1 MLNPEDIKT
10 LEAKGVTT
18 EELEAQI
25 TRFKTGFPFLNIAG
39 AATPAKGIK
48 VLDETA
54 QAQEQSAAAE
64 YKGSRCKFVPAS
76 GAATRMFKD
85 LFEAV
90 DKLNAGEYKVKRE
103 SCKTDFIKLTMDK
116 NTWQD
121 LLNEQTDQ
129 IRVLSKSR
137 HTCHQYSFSLIDQFE
152 TKAKSYERSG
162 EFPNFNCQFYGE
174 DFEREILISK

>member
-1 MLNPEDIKT
+1 MGTKYVIKLKGTDCYLKNTGEKAINFTRDINK
-10 LEAKGVTT
+10 AKVF
-18 EELEAQI
+18 E
-25 TRFKTGFPFLNIAG
+25 RHFDK
-39 AATPAKGIK
+39 
-48 VLDETA
+48 
-54 QAQEQSAAAE
+54 
-64 YKGSRCKFVPAS
+64 
-76 GAATRMFKD
+76 KD
-85 LFEAV
+85 II

-129 IRVLSKSR
+129 IRDLSKSR
-137 HTCHQYSFSLIDQFE
+137 RTCHQYSFSLIDQFE

-174 DFEREILISK
+174 DFEREMLISK